1 MYGCYKQTCTFE
13 KEVIRTKHAEYMD
26 KKLSQAIM
34 KCSKLRN
41 DYLKHISEENRL
53 VYKTQRHF
61 RVTLLG
67 EKSRLF

>member
-1 MYGCYKQTCTFE
+1 
-13 KEVIRTKHAEYMD
+13 MD

-53 VYKTQRHF
+53 VYKTQRNF